1 MTTQQNSPVQN
12 SLPDLVED
20 EVNTQQP
27 IRLGAAVL
35 VVGLGAFLLWAGF
48 APLDQGVPASG
59 TVAIETRKKTI
70 QHSTGGVVK
79 DVLVKEG
86 QWVKEGDVLIEVS
99 DTQARANNE
108 TIRQAYL
115 SQRAVEARLEAEL
128 KNSSSIH
135 FGSDITANKADPF
148 VQQLT
153 MTQQNLF
160 AARRASFEAEVSAL
174 EQSIHALKDQLW
186 GVDQS
191 LVNRLVQIQLQEK
204 HLKSIKTL
212 AEEGYAPKNQVLQ
225 MEQTQTEL
233 KTALSDLK
241 SNQARLSR
249 SIEESQFRMA
259 QRKQDYLKDAMGQL
273 AEVKKEVQAGKERLT
288 ATNEE
293 LARTQ
298 IKSPVEGQVV
308 GMSISATGG
317 VVMAGQKLMD
327 VVPKSEALLIDAKVL
342 PHIIDKVHTGM
353 DVSVRFNTFANT
365 PQLVVPGK
373 LMALSSDVISDPN
386 AGMAGVSSYY
396 LGRVEITPE
405 GLKIL
410 GSRVLQPGMPT
421 EVLFKVGER
430 TLLNYIMYPLTKRIA
445 ASLKEE

>member
-1 MTTQQNSPVQN
+1 MTIQQKPPVQT

-128 KNSSSIH
+128 KNAVSIH

-174 EQSIHALKDQLW
+174 EQSIQALKDQLW

-204 HLKSIKTL
+204 HLKSIKSL
-212 AEEGYAPKNQVLQ
+212 ADEGYAPKNQVLQ

-241 SNQARLSR
+241 SNQSRLSR

-259 QRKQDYLKDAMGQL
+259 QRKQDYQKDVMGIL

-288 ATNEE
+288 TTNEE
-293 LARTQ
+293 LVRTQ
-298 IKSPVEGQVV
+298 IKSPVDGQVV

-353 DVSVRFNTFANT
+353 NVSVRFNTFANT

-373 LMALSSDVISDPN
+373 LVALTSDVITDPS
-386 AGMAGVSSYY
+386 AGMGGISSYY

-405 GLKIL
+405 GLKVL

-430 TLLNYIMYPLTKRIA
+430 TLLQYIMYPLTKRIA

>member
-1 MTTQQNSPVQN
+1 MTTQQKPPVQT

-128 KNSSSIH
+128 KNAGSIH

-174 EQSIHALKDQLW
+174 EQSIQALKDQLW

-191 LVNRLVQIQLQEK
+191 LVMMISGHK
-204 HLKSIKTL
+204 DH
-212 AEEGYAPKNQVLQ
+212 
-225 MEQTQTEL
+225 
-233 KTALSDLK
+233 
-241 SNQARLSR
+241 R
-249 SIEESQFRMA
+249 SFR
-259 QRKQDYLKDAMGQL
+259 KYIDGTD
-273 AEVKKEVQAGKERLT
+273 
-288 ATNEE
+288 
-293 LARTQ
+293 
-298 IKSPVEGQVV
+298 
-308 GMSISATGG
+308 
-317 VVMAGQKLMD
+317 
-327 VVPKSEALLIDAKVL
+327 LLIKV
-342 PHIIDKVHTGM
+342 M
-353 DVSVRFNTFANT
+353 E
-365 PQLVVPGK
+365 K
-373 LMALSSDVISDPN
+373 LRKKDDN
-386 AGMAGVSSYY
+386 DN
-396 LGRVEITPE
+396 
-405 GLKIL
+405 
-410 GSRVLQPGMPT
+410 
-421 EVLFKVGER
+421 GEK
-430 TLLNYIMYPLTKRIA
+430 T
-445 ASLKEE
+445 SH